1 MKTEKGFTLLELL
14 IALTIA
20 GIAVAGATTTLS
32 HVITVSSANSNRMT
46 AVRQAQTAGYWVS
59 HDALMA
65 SEVQLDDPV
74 TPETEFLV
82 LNWAEYIRDENKIL
96 LDVIS
101 HNVIYSIEDGSSS
114 LKCLQRQHTAT
125 NSGGEETVT
134 TIIAG
139 QNIDDS
145 LIVPPD
151 SYWTYNTEAKWNENG
166 DQKLA
171 LRVTASVMGK
181 SETRVYEI
189 QPRPLSQ

>member
-1 MKTEKGFTLLELL
+1 MKEEKGFTLLELL
-14 IALTIA
+14 IAMSIA
-20 GIAVAGATTTLS
+20 GIVVAGATTTLS
-32 HVITVSSANSNRMT
+32 HVITVGSANSNRMT

-65 SEVQLDDPV
+65 NEVQTDDPV

-82 LNWAEYIRDENKIL
+82 LNWVEYIRDENDIL
-96 LDVIS
+96 VDVVS

-114 LKCLQRQHTAT
+114 LKYLQRQHTAT
-125 NSGGEETVT
+125 DSEGGETVT
-134 TIIAG
+134 TIVAG

-145 LIVPPD
+145 VSTDPN
-151 SYWTYNTEAKWNENG
+151 WNYNTEAKWNVDG

-171 LRVTASVMGK
+171 LKVTATVLGEE
-181 SETRVYEI
+181 ETRVYEI